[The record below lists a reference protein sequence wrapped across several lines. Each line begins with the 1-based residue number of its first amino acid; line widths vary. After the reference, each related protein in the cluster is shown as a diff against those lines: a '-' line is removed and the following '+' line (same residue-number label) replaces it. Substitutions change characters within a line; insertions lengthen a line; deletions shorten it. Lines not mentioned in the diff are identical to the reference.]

1 MVVVWESNTRM
12 RYHHRLSRLGR
23 VAYGVVRP
31 PIKLAVKELFFISD
45 IQDIFLGVIGN
56 YGINLFELLGVL

>member
-1 MVVVWESNTRM
+1 M

-45 IQDIFLGVIGN
+45 IQDILLGVIGN